1 MLTAQGFAAGRAQPQ
16 QQFRGTPY
24 NPQQGQNF
32 AGFGSQQGG
41 AFSAWNPNIAN
52 DAQAQRPPAFQAQTF
67 NFDGTQSQ
75 MPNFQQRDAF
85 INNINTQLGQ
95 MQGQSWNQPMGA
107 PQFNFPQ
114 MWGQAGQQVQ
124 QGFQNPFAGQLGGFG
139 PTHAGHAPPASP
151 QPGGGQFQDLF
162 QQFGFTPPAGFMDA
176 LIQRLQGGQQ
186 SPLAG
191 QMPGGT
197 GQQGRELGMPA
208 AQPPN
213 RSPPT
218 ADQFRQG
225 QQQRQQQQF
234 MDNLH
239 RQANV
244 QAGATQDELM
254 LGLVNSS
261 RGGAT
266 VRREDMNMLPESM
279 RDAMSLYSDL
289 AGKLQGSGTDPFRED
304 YAAALQQLTGR
315 LSERVQASQ
324 SLQSEYGM
332 SPEDAAAWVDRE
344 MPLPTSAEVWRRIQA
359 KGAERKAQERAAAL
373 TRQAA
378 ASRPPSLESMRL
390 HISRLEED
398 LAAARRGEK
407 IPGPIR
413 TVQQREQELKQ
424 AQQRLSQAAAPA
436 AWAWEQVVA
445 TAQREGRRIT
455 PQEAELYTK
464 MQQEQQQAAAKKR
477 SAV

>member
-41 AFSAWNPNIAN
+41 AFSAWNPNTAN

-139 PTHAGHAPPASP
+139 PTHAGHTPPASP

-176 LIQRLQGGQQ
+176 LIQRLQGGGVPQ
-186 SPLAG
+186 G
-191 QMPGGT
+191 GPGGASLPPPDH
-197 GQQGRELGMPA
+197 RA
-208 AQPPN
+208 AYE
-213 RSPPT
+213 
-218 ADQFRQG
+218 
-225 QQQRQQQQF
+225 QQQRQQQ
-234 MDNLH
+234 
-239 RQANV
+239 V
-244 QAGATQDELM
+244 
-254 LGLVNSS
+254 S
-261 RGGAT
+261 
-266 VRREDMNMLPESM
+266 
-279 RDAMSLYSDL
+279 
-289 AGKLQGSGTDPFRED
+289 
-304 YAAALQQLTGR
+304 
-315 LSERVQASQ
+315 
-324 SLQSEYGM
+324 
-332 SPEDAAAWVDRE
+332 
-344 MPLPTSAEVWRRIQA
+344 
-359 KGAERKAQERAAAL
+359 QERAVLARRLLGAAAGTQASDSQIWQAFSQNQHKIDDNL
-373 TRQAA
+373 LQSMRTAGMVSDQEADQLRQEMLVAARARSAARAAAGPGVRPEPDPRSKEMAAQNKWNQENGLIAQLPKRAQYAEFLAQRGVPPDEARQLAEQQYPVKTRADEISRLGALQADLGRQVQAAQGDPAERARLNQQANDIGDQIRALKGQPTRAEQQQAA
-378 ASRPPSLESMRL
+378 A
-390 HISRLEED
+390 
-398 LAAARRGEK
+398 AK
-407 IPGPIR
+407 
-413 TVQQREQELKQ
+413 
-424 AQQRLSQAAAPA
+424 AQQAANRKAAQNTPEAPA
-436 AWAWEQVVA
+436 AWAWQQVVA

-464 MQQEQQQAAAKKR
+464 MQQEQREAAAKKR